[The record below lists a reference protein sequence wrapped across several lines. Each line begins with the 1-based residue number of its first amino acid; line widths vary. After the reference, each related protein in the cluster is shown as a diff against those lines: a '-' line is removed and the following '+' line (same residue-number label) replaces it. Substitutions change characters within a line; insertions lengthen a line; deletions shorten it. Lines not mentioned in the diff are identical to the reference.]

1 MPRPSKGPRL
11 HLRSGRVHPRT
22 GKPIPDIYYI
32 RDGQTEIS
40 TGCGPDRLSGPEGA
54 EAQLAAYI
62 SQKWAVRAEEEE
74 AADDRRRRS
83 DPSKV
88 LIAEVLA
95 YYLKGRAPKL
105 ADPKATAVRVDALM
119 RFWGTKKLSEV
130 YRSEC
135 EAYVAERMTHTLKA
149 ARRGPALEK
158 RVTDQGARRE
168 LEDLSA
174 AIHYW
179 NGEYPL
185 AIRPKVWMP
194 EKPDSPRDA
203 LTRAQA
209 AQLLRAAMGYRNEG
223 LDAQGKII
231 WKRLGASAIANRMHL
246 RRFVLIGLYTGNR
259 PAVTMAMLWQESP
272 LQAWVDLDS
281 GMIWRRGKREK
292 DHKTK
297 RRPVVKMPRGLLE
310 HMRRWKRLD
319 EAKAAEIREREGL
332 EMANSVLHH
341 GGAPVA
347 KVRKGF
353 EAIVADAGLPA
364 EITPHW
370 LRHTCCTWLM
380 EADVPA
386 WEAAAFAGMTVKALE
401 DNYGHHRPTH
411 QARARKA
418 LG

>member
-11 HLRSGRVHPRT
+11 HLRRGRVHPRT

-40 TGCGPDRLSGPEGA
+40 TGCGPDGLHGPEGA
-54 EAQLAAYI
+54 EAQLANYI
-62 SQKWAVRAEEEE
+62 AEKWALRAEAEKTPS
-74 AADDRRRRS
+74 DRQRRS
-83 DPSKV
+83 DPSQV

-95 YYLKGRAPKL
+95 EYLRSKAPTL
-105 ADPKATAVRVDALM
+105 ADPKATDVRVQALM
-119 RFWGTKKLSEV
+119 AFWGEKKLEDV
-130 YRSEC
+130 RRSEC
-135 EAYVAERMTHTLKA
+135 QAYVAYRIQQPLKQ
-149 ARRGPALEK
+149 ARRGRALEK
-158 RVTDQGARRE
+158 RVSPQGARRE

-179 NGEYPL
+179 NGEWP
-185 AIRPKVWMP
+185 ITNRPTVWLP
-194 EKPDSPRDA
+194 EKPPSPRDA
-203 LTRAQA
+203 LTRTDA
-209 AQLLRAAMGYRNEG
+209 ARLLRAAMGYRLKVDVFGRET
-223 LDAQGKII
+223 
-231 WKRLGASAIANRMHL
+231 WERLGPSAIANRLHL

-259 PAVTMAMLWQESP
+259 PSVTTALLWEESP
-272 LQAWVDLDS
+272 IQAWADLEK
-281 GMIWRRGKREK
+281 GMVWRRGKREK
-292 DHKTK
+292 EHKTK
-297 RRPVVKMPRGLLE
+297 RRPVVKMPRRLIA
-310 HMRRWKRLD
+310 HMQRWKRLD
-319 EAKAAEIREREGL
+319 QEKAAQLREEHPDL
-332 EMANSVLHH
+332 EMANSILHH
-341 GGAPVA
+341 GGAPIA

-353 EAIVADAGLPA
+353 EAIVADAGLSP

-386 WEAAAFAGMTVKALE
+386 WEAAAYAGMTVKALE